1 MRLASLRGYSTH
13 MRIVITGAN
22 RGIGLEL
29 TRQYLEQG
37 DEVIAWVREPAK
49 AKELQALKERQPKLT
64 VVTCD
69 VGDEASVKRAASQT
83 PGPVDVL
90 FNNAGV
96 MGHYASLEEADLE
109 DALKTF
115 SVNALGPVRVT
126 RALLP
131 KLRTSGV
138 KKVMNITSGMG
149 SIGDNRSGGAY
160 AYRMSKAALNMATRS
175 MAVDLKPHGV
185 LVAAINP
192 GWVQTDMGGAGAPTA
207 VKDSAKGIR
216 AQLDGLTAALSG
228 EFLDFSGKRWEW

>member
-1 MRLASLRGYSTH
+1 

-29 TRQYLEQG
+29 TRQYLEGGQ
-37 DEVIAWVREPAK
+37 EVVAAVRSPEK
-49 AKELQALKERQPKLT
+49 AKELQALKERHPKLT
-64 VVTCD
+64 VLACD
-69 VGDEASVKRAASQT
+69 VSDEQSVRRAAGQV

-90 FNNAGV
+90 INNAGV
-96 MGHYASLEEADLE
+96 MGHYASLEELDLE
-109 DALKTF
+109 DAAQTF
-115 SVNALGPVRVT
+115 SANALGPVRVT

-131 KLRTSGV
+131 QLRQSQV

-175 MAVDLKPHGV
+175 MAVDLKDDGI
-185 LVAAINP
+185 LVAVINP
-192 GWVQTDMGGAGAPTA
+192 GWVKTDMGGAGAPTA
-207 VKDSAKGIR
+207 VKDSVAGIR
-216 AQLDGLTAALSG
+216 AQVEGLTAAKSG